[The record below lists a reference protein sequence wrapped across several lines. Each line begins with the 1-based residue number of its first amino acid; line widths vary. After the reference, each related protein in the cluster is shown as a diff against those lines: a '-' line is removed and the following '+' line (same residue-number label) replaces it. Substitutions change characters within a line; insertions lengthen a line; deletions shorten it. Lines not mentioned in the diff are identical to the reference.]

1 MKKNNNKY
9 LDNCRC
15 DREGALT
22 RENPIHCY
30 GEEQTITGRVY
41 GGWRKFRRPGGSS
54 QYVFS
59 VTGLS
64 ETGKPGS
71 RELTELE
78 LYVNADRNL
87 GEVEQVLCGGRPL
100 EIRFCQRYDVYIDRD
115 GELAERSF
123 LFINGTED
131 IQLLED
137 TAATA

>member
-1 MKKNNNKY
+1 MKNSKY
-9 LDNCRC
+9 LYNALG
-15 DREGALT
+15 DRSGALT

-54 QYVFS
+54 QYVFKL
-59 VTGLS
+59 TGTN
-64 ETGKPGS
+64 EAGKPGS

-115 GELAERSF
+115 GEIAQRGF
-123 LFINGTED
+123 LFIDGPENIRPLDGT
-131 IQLLED
+131 
-137 TAATA
+137 TATA